1 MKHCILAL
9 SDVFLLV
16 CAGAIFVILFVTIHQ
31 ALKQMSLFRKKTSVV
46 VAICVSLLCIIGL
59 HQHFFATTD
68 DIAITA
74 DGDKPVNGFNFLL
87 LPYTALALAILLTLL
102 LLFLFKKFGGERPE
116 SLSKYREG
124 LIERLRRS
132 EKSDEETRIGK

>member
-9 SDVFLLV
+9 SESFLLV

-31 ALKQMSLFRKKTSVV
+31 ALKQMPLFGKKTSIA

-59 HQHFFATTD
+59 HQHFFVTTGHSG
-68 DIAITA
+68 AAEQGSEHT
-74 DGDKPVNGFNFLL
+74 NGFNFLL

-132 EKSDEETRIGK
+132 EKSDEETRIRK